1 MSEES
6 KTELFSLTQAAADRL
21 KYLYENEEKGRTLRL
36 SVNSKGCSGH
46 SYQLDFVEAPEDGD
60 ETFFSHGVKFLVDP
74 AAFLYVAGTLM
85 DYRKGLLESGFVFE
99 NPNEKGRCGCG
110 KSFSA

>member
-1 MSEES
+1 MSEKNLFNLTES
-6 KTELFSLTQAAADRL
+6 AAARL
-21 KYLYENEEKGRTLRL
+21 AYLYKNEEKGRILRL

-46 SYQLDFVEAPEDGD
+46 SYQLDFVEAPLEGD
-60 ETFFSHGVKFLVDP
+60 EEFSSNGVKFLVDP
-74 AAFLYVAGTLM
+74 AAFLYVAGTVM